1 MKNLNILVTY
11 IAFDSE
17 AAKDFVAELENSGAA
32 DKVRAEDGCIKY
44 DYYFSAQN
52 PEVVLL
58 VEEWESAEHQK
69 VHMTQP
75 HMADVM
81 AIKDKYIKDT
91 QVKFL

>member
-1 MKNLNILVTY
+1 MNTLNILVTY

-17 AAKDFVAELENSGAA
+17 AAKSFVLELENSGAA
-32 DKVRAEDGCIKY
+32 TKVRAEEGCIKY

-52 PEVVLL
+52 PEEVLL

>member
-11 IAFDSE
+11 IALDSE
-17 AAKDFVAELENSGAA
+17 AAKNFVAELENSGAA
-32 DKVRAEDGCIKY
+32 AKVRAEEGCIKY
-44 DYYFSAQN
+44 DYYFSTQN
-52 PEVVLL
+52 PEEVLL
-58 VEEWESAEHQK
+58 VEEWEGAEHQK

>member
-11 IAFDSE
+11 IARDSE

-52 PEVVLL
+52 PEEVLL

-81 AIKDKYIKDT
+81 SIKDKYIKDT

>member
-11 IAFDSE
+11 IALDSE
-17 AAKDFVAELENSGAA
+17 AAKNFVEELENSGAA
-32 DKVRAEDGCIKY
+32 AKVRAEEGCIKY
-44 DYYFSAQN
+44 DYYFSAHK
-52 PEVVLL
+52 PEEVLL